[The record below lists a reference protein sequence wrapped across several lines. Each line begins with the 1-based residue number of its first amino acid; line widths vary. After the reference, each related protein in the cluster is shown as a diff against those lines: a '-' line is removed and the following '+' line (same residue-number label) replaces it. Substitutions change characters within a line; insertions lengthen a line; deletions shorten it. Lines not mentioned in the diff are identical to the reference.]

1 MSVDI
6 TRQELYD
13 LVWSKPMMH
22 AAKQFDISG
31 VMLGRICKERNVP
44 RPPRGYWANLQAT
57 SAKKIGRFTKPPL
70 PNQPEPNESFTSFI
84 RNEYAGRD
92 EAEAACEFDPEDLSD
107 PIKPPPPPPT
117 ESLDEFR
124 ERIEAAF
131 PKLPEP
137 ESITTRHPVVQKL
150 IDYDV
155 TLAALRRRGSL
166 DHPNYQDEKGKMCL
180 DWLNVLLHCF
190 ELLGFEINVRG
201 KKHFT
206 FHLNF
211 LGHRKAFVFIVSESH
226 LPPMQ
231 RRAQKKTY
239 SRTYCFRWDQEMS
252 RYTRRIG
259 YYEFEAITT
268 DNIKH
273 IVMDVVMDDEKTYR
287 DNVVSN
293 YKWRVER
300 RQSEIERREYEIQRA
315 AEKKRKALERLLQSR
330 EDMMNTAV
338 ASMNHADQIREL
350 IAIMQVKTQTAKKP
364 IKDFERWVR
373 WATHHANTLDPRYM
387 SAQGFE
393 AWIGK
398 FKLKH

>member
-13 LVWSKPMMH
+13 LVWSTPMMH

-44 RPPRGYWANLQAT
+44 RPPRGYWANLKAT
-57 SAKKIGRFTKPPL
+57 AVKKVGRFTKPPL
-70 PNQPEPNESFTSFI
+70 PNQPEPNESFDGWI
-84 RNEYAGRD
+84 RKEYAGRD
-92 EAEAACEFDPEDLSD
+92 EADAASEFDPEDLSD
-107 PIKPPPPPPT
+107 PIKPPPLPPT
-117 ESLDEFR
+117 ESLYEFR
-124 ERIEAAF
+124 ERVEAIF
-131 PKLPEP
+131 PKLPAP
-137 ESITTRHPVVQKL
+137 ESIASLHPIVQKL
-150 IDYDV
+150 MDYDV

-166 DHPNYQDEKGKMCL
+166 DRPNYQDEKGKMCL
-180 DWLNVLLHCF
+180 AWLNVLLHCF
-190 ELLGFEINVRG
+190 ELLGFHITVRG
-201 KKHFT
+201 KKHFV
-206 FHLNF
+206 FQINF
-211 LGHRKAFVFIVSESH
+211 LGHHKNFVFFVSESH
-226 LPPMQ
+226 LPPVQ

-239 SRTYCFRWDQEMS
+239 SRSYCFRWDQEMS
-252 RYTRRIG
+252 RYTKGNG
-259 YYEFEAITT
+259 YYEFETIAT
-268 DNIKH
+268 DNIKQ

-287 DNVVSN
+287 DNVVSS

-300 RQSEIERREYEIQRA
+300 RQNEIENREYEIQRA

-350 IAIMQVKTQTAKKP
+350 IATMQAKSQSAKRS
-364 IKDFERWVR
+364 IKDLDRWVR
-373 WATHHANTLDPRYM
+373 WATHHANTIDPRHM